1 MGLSPDIGYYVWV
14 SSTDFYQQGKC
25 YLLFE
30 LPFSRRFSPVFI
42 RRIFPAKELH
52 TLLSCPSAHLSFG
65 MLVQGAEDG
74 LFSQEVAAT
83 WDITLRLRGKFW
95 SQEGRVDRLPWSAGS
110 QYLFCLLS
118 LPDTHCVLCLLPFWS
133 HCLVHPTQSEYF
145 NSPNTGIFSVNTGF
159 CPLPMYSDGH
169 FHEIPGYCSILV
181 EMPRYHDLLTV
192 SWEGNCCRK
201 TVPHPGKTKSSELTP
216 SMKWEISIF
225 FWRPEFTRNVFNSI
239 IRVFMG
245 CS

>member
-1 MGLSPDIGYYVWV
+1 MGLSPDIGYDVWV

-181 EMPRYHDLLTV
+181 EMPRYHDLLIV
-192 SWEGNCCRK
+192 SWRETAVGRQY
-201 TVPHPGKTKSSELTP
+201 LTLERL
-216 SMKWEISIF
+216 KVL
-225 FWRPEFTRNVFNSI
+225 N
-239 IRVFMG
+239 
-245 CS
+245 